1 MTEVT
6 HPGCTVQLDRLSDL
20 YSVRQKLRRGRY
32 SSVAGLRALRE
43 DLDLVF
49 SNAMKFYAE
58 KSPEYRLAA
67 KLWKTADDGLA
78 SLCAEFPARFPLL
91 FGPASQ
97 AACGP
102 DARTTTL
109 PFLQPCN
116 RGRVGKH
123 RVATIGE
130 EVGRPANCVGP
141 LPPLRDDRRNKII
154 PVSYLDYGPFASFA
168 PTYDSGAAYCTK
180 EDSDLVLGE
189 FGPLSNGA
197 GADRLNELN
206 DDNALVVPEPEL
218 GDDFSLYMLNAL
230 TKDVLKEER
239 EDGAESMTL
248 EEMLEE
254 DLGEREP
261 GKEEEAGAMLA
272 ETASK
277 LGCLREAN
285 FQRLAQPHNRA
296 AHVPGAEEQA
306 LAERVAASLALMVSR
321 NRPDDVVSTSALHR
335 SMKVDISSNGAAP
348 SSRVACGEA

>member
-1 MTEVT
+1 MTEAT

-20 YSVRQKLRRGRY
+20 YSVRQKLRRSRY
-32 SSVAGLRALRE
+32 TSTSGLKALRE

-78 SLCAEFPARFPLL
+78 ALSAEFPARFPQL
-91 FGPASQ
+91 FGPGSEEGAPAESR
-97 AACGP
+97 G
-102 DARTTTL
+102 TTL

-123 RVATIGE
+123 RVATIGQE
-130 EVGRPANCVGP
+130 IGRPSNCVGP

-180 EDSDLVLGE
+180 EDSDLVLSE
-189 FGPLSNGA
+189 FGPMSNG

-206 DDNALVVPEPEL
+206 EDNALVVPEPEL

-239 EDGAESMTL
+239 EDGAESITL
-248 EEMLEE
+248 EEI
-254 DLGEREP
+254 
-261 GKEEEAGAMLA
+261 LA
-272 ETASK
+272 EDVTN
-277 LGCLREAN
+277 GE
-285 FQRLAQPHNRA
+285 
-296 AHVPGAEEQA
+296 
-306 LAERVAASLALMVSR
+306 VSI
-321 NRPDDVVSTSALHR
+321 DFFLLVLVL
-335 SMKVDISSNGAAP
+335 P
-348 SSRVACGEA
+348 SSRLCLSSFCSFSCAFN